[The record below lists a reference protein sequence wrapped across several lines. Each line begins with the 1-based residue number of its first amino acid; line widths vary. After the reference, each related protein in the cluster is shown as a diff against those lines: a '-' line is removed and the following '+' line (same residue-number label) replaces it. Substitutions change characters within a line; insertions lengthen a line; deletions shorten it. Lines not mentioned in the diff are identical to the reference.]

1 MKENKKK
8 YLNNEV
14 LKKEILKCK
23 ESKVASEELGK
34 MFQLLVENVSK
45 SFYWE
50 NPDDG
55 LDCKANALLDLCSN
69 FWK

>member
-34 MFQLLVENVSK
+34 MFQLLVEN
-45 SFYWE
+45 
-50 NPDDG
+50 P
-55 LDCKANALLDLCSN
+55 L
-69 FWK
+69 